1 MAVEA
6 DNPGE
11 GAGMRKLCATVA
23 ALVGMAA
30 LLGVSGGVAAADDSP
45 NPPSPDGSAP
55 FFSLPDFS
63 SGGTA
68 TTLEGTPPRGYGL
81 GGAHVP
87 GIPYD
92 EYIRMTGAQWFPD
105 LQRQKVDYWAGQ
117 VQGYTLERLFPGID
131 RALPGLGLNGPSIGE
146 SVDQGAGNVIETV
159 NRDGPGTVL
168 GLSEGAMVVNAVQAR
183 LAADPN
189 APPTDELSFAVY
201 GDPIGQHAFGD
212 GWLRQNFAVG
222 DVVPSMDFRIP
233 APVESQY
240 DTYSFVSAYDSIA
253 DWPDRT
259 DNWMSLLNSIAGL
272 ATGHTAVAFTNPRN
286 VPARNIRTTV
296 NSRGGRTTTFMIP
309 EQHLPLVMPFKY
321 LGVDEDTLN
330 RLDAILQPMVDAG
343 YSRNDDPATA
353 PITVDP
359 VNGYDPAAVTAPA
372 SKATYGDQVGDDPFS
387 QMLALLGSFG
397 SADDSAGAPPPP
409 PLAAEAPG

>member
-1 MAVEA
+1 
-6 DNPGE
+6 
-11 GAGMRKLCATVA
+11 MRKLLAAITTVA
-23 ALVGMAA
+23 AVGV
-30 LLGVSGGVAAADDSP
+30 GTGSVSPVAHAENPQVDSEV
-45 NPPSPDGSAP
+45 GSEAQ
-55 FFSLPDFS
+55 

-68 TTLEGTPPRGYGL
+68 TTLLGTPPRGYGL
-81 GGAHVP
+81 GGAHVR

-92 EYIRMTGAQWFPD
+92 EYIRMTGEQWFPG
-105 LQRQKVDYWAGQ
+105 LQRQKIDYPAGQ
-117 VQGYTLERLFPGID
+117 IQGRTFEQLFPGIGEWD
-131 RALPGLGLNGPSIGE
+131 RRNADIGLDGPTIGE
-146 SVDQGAGNVIETV
+146 SVVEGAENVIQTI

-189 APPTDELSFAVY
+189 APPPDQLTFAVF
-201 GDPIGQHAFGD
+201 GDPIGQHAFGE

-222 DVVPSMDFRIP
+222 DVVPSLEFRIP

-240 DTYSFVSAYDSIA
+240 DTYSFVSPYDSIA

-259 DNWMSLLNSIAGL
+259 DNWLAIANAIAGL
-272 ATGHTAVAFTNPRN
+272 ATGHTAVAFTNPSN

-296 NSRGGRTTTFMIP
+296 NSRGGKTTTFMIP
-309 EQHLPLVMPFKY
+309 QQHLPLVMPFKY
-321 LGVDEDTLN
+321 LGVDQDTLN
-330 RLDAILQPMVDAG
+330 RLDAVLQPMIDAG

-359 VNGYDPAAVTAPA
+359 VNGYDPAEVTAPA
-372 SKATYGDQVGDDPFS
+372 TNATYGEGVGADPLS
-387 QMLALLGSFG
+387 QMLALLGSIG
-397 SADDSAGAPPPP
+397 SGEGNSSTPE